1 MSAAALAVPEVP
13 EREFKGL
20 DYTNDKADEYRGA
33 LDSGV
38 NVNSRDCEN
47 SSPIDFL
54 YLSTIR
60 GGRKTKRMSAS
71 GLMSAGG
78 CGCGLTGG
86 VRGRKRSSRSSNSS
100 NSSNSSRRVYGGYE
114 EDGVGVGV
122 GDSDAKEYANK
133 YNDQYYDSDH
143 GDNDNTIGEADNTGG
158 NTGEAG
164 EAGDPA
170 MTGGCFTCKKGIKNI
185 THIYSTIH
193 IIIPT
198 LYGKY
203 KKGVSLKVPKAVKT
217 IQKKSPKKP
226 KK

>member
-1 MSAAALAVPEVP
+1 MSAVPAVPAVP

-20 DYTNDKADEYRGA
+20 DYSNDKVDEYRSA

-38 NVNSRDCEN
+38 NINSRDCEN

-60 GGRKTKRMSAS
+60 GGRKTKKMSAS
-71 GLMSAGG
+71 GLMTAGG

-86 VRGRKRSSRSSNSS
+86 VRYRKRRSNS
-100 NSSNSSRRVYGGYE
+100 VYGGE
-114 EDGVGVGV
+114 GEDMNDISYPNS
-122 GDSDAKEYANK
+122 GDAEAAEAAEAEPGAEPGYPNS
-133 YNDQYYDSDH
+133 
-143 GDNDNTIGEADNTGG
+143 GEAKAAEPGT
-158 NTGEAG
+158 EP
-164 EAGDPA
+164 GDPA
-170 MTGGCFTCKKGIKNI
+170 MTGGCFTCKKGVKNI

-198 LYGKY
+198 LYSKY
-203 KKGVSLKVPKAVKT
+203 KKGVSLKPVKPTKAA
-217 IQKKSPKKP
+217 KSPKKP

>member
-86 VRGRKRSSRSSNSS
+86 VRGRKRSSRSSR
-100 NSSNSSRRVYGGYE
+100 SSRRVYGGYE
-114 EDGVGVGV
+114 EDGVGVG
-122 GDSDAKEYANK
+122 DSDAGDAKEYANK

-143 GDNDNTIGEADNTGG
+143 GDNDNTIGEAGGEAGG

-164 EAGDPA
+164 EDGDPA

-203 KKGVSLKVPKAVKT
+203 KKGVSLKAPKAVKT

>member
-1 MSAAALAVPEVP
+1 MSAAALAVPAVP

-20 DYTNDKADEYRGA
+20 DYTNDKVDEYRGA

-47 SSPIDFL
+47 SSPVDFL

-60 GGRKTKRMSAS
+60 GGRKTKQMSAS

-86 VRGRKRSSRSSNSS
+86 ARGRKRSSRSSR
-100 NSSNSSRRVYGGYE
+100 RRVYGGYE
-114 EDGVGVGV
+114 EDGVG
-122 GDSDAKEYANK
+122 DSDAGDAKEYANK

-143 GDNDNTIGEADNTGG
+143 GDNDNTIGDAGG

-164 EAGDPA
+164 EAGGVASDPA

-198 LYGKY
+198 LYVKY
-203 KKGVSLKVPKAVKT
+203 KKGVSLKAPKAVKT
-217 IQKKSPKKP
+217 IKKKIQKKP